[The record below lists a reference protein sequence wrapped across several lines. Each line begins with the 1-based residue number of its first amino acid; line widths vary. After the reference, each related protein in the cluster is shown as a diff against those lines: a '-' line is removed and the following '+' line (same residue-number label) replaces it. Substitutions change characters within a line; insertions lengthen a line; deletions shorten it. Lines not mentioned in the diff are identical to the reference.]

1 MCMTPSGSEA
11 ITCCCST
18 KYVSMSHRTE
28 ALSNDITADTGGR
41 VPLQFSAWFNLPPYL
56 DSAVVLANLEEEVN
70 KKKKKRER
78 SFIVLSS
85 GPAAITIQ

>member
-1 MCMTPSGSEA
+1 MCTTPSGSEA

-18 KYVSMSHRTE
+18 KYVSMSHCTE

-41 VPLQFSAWFNLPPYL
+41 VQLQFSAWFNLPPYL

-70 KKKKKRER
+70 KKKKK
-78 SFIVLSS
+78 SVSAHL
-85 GPAAITIQ
+85 